1 MVTDE
6 GRMVAV
12 TAFHDGELMGAD
24 SVSSGQLISL
34 AVIDPIAKGT
44 ATS

>member
-24 SVSSGQLISL
+24 SVSSGHSSL
-34 AVIDPIAKGT
+34 AVIDLIAKGT